1 MTEEVPKAGFAENFA
16 TKYQYLMDKSS
27 PLVLYR
33 WIGMAVSM
41 ALYMARVY
49 YINGFFIVT
58 YGLGIYLLNQ
68 LIGFISPQVRLF
80 LCTGDVRDAH
90 LHWRCQGCSFSSLP

>member
-1 MTEEVPKAGFAENFA
+1 MTEEAPKAGFAENFA

-68 LIGFISPQVRLF
+68 LIGFISPQFDPEESESDL
-80 LCTGDVRDAH
+80 T
-90 LHWRCQGCSFSSLP
+90 LPTSNNEEFR